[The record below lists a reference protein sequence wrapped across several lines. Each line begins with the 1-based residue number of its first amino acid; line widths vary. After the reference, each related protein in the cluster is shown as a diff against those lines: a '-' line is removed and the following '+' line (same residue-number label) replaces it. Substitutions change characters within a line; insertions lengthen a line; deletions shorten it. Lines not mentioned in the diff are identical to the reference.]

1 MEKPMK
7 EQPITSADKSAA
19 ASRRSR
25 QTARPALTL
34 LLAMTSLVTAVG
46 IASPATANSADCPS
60 GKFCI
65 WTNSTYNGS
74 FAYFAKGSANLANPI
89 GGYVFNNKVTSI
101 WNRTGSAWCLYD
113 GANYKT
119 LLLRQSAGG
128 YRANLAVE
136 RIDNK
141 TSSLKSC

>member
-1 MEKPMK
+1 MK
-7 EQPITSADKSAA
+7 ERPITSADKSAP
-19 ASRRSR
+19 ASRRPR

-34 LLAMTSLVTAVG
+34 LLALTSLVTAVG

-128 YRANLAVE
+128 YRANLAIE